1 MCGATRQQGEQS
13 MATPII
19 FGPEMSTY
27 VRTVRLAFEEKPAQY
42 EMVDVSLMK
51 NEQKEPAHLARHPFG
66 KVPAFEHDGLA
77 LYETSAIVRYVDQA
91 FPGAT
96 LTPGDARERTRM
108 NQVISI
114 IDYYGYTAI
123 ISNCVLQRF
132 FGNPDEKVIAEAR
145 PRIELCLKEF
155 ERIKGS
161 DKFLAG
167 SQVSLADFYLLPL
180 VFYLQMMPE
189 KSLLEQRKGLLV
201 WWEGMSQRSSVKKT
215 QPNLG

>member
-1 MCGATRQQGEQS
+1 

-19 FGPEMSTY
+19 YGPEMSTY

-42 EMVDVSLMK
+42 QMVDVSLVK
-51 NEQKEPAHLARHPFG
+51 REHKQPAHLARQPFG

-77 LYETSAIVRYVDQA
+77 LYETGAIIRYIDQV
-91 FPGAT
+91 FPGAA
-96 LTPGDARERTRM
+96 LTPGDARERARM

-123 ISNCVLQRF
+123 IANCVLQRY
-132 FGNPDEKVIAEAR
+132 FGNPDEKVIAAAV
-145 PRIELCLKEF
+145 PTIELCLKEF

-167 SQVSLADFYLLPL
+167 AQLSLGDLYLVPL
-180 VFYLQMMPE
+180 IFYLQLMPE
-189 KSLLEQRKGLLV
+189 KSLLEQRKGLAS
-201 WWEGMSQRSSVKKT
+201 WFETMSQRSSVKKT

>member
-1 MCGATRQQGEQS
+1 

-19 FGPEMSTY
+19 YGPEMSTY
-27 VRTVRLAFEEKPAQY
+27 VRTVRMAFEEKPAQY

-51 NEQKEPAHLARHPFG
+51 GEQKQPGHLARHPFG
-66 KVPAFEHDGLA
+66 KVPAFEHDGMSF
-77 LYETSAIVRYVDQA
+77 YETGAIARYVDQV

-96 LTPGDARERTRM
+96 LTPGDARERARM

-114 IDYYGYTAI
+114 IDYYAYTAI

-132 FGNPDEKVIAEAR
+132 FGNPDEQVIAAAR
-145 PRIELCLKEF
+145 PTIELCLKEF

-161 DKFLAG
+161 DKFVAG
-167 SQVSLADFYLLPL
+167 GQISLADLYLVPL
-180 VFYLQMMPE
+180 IFYLQLMPE
-189 KSLLEQRKGLLV
+189 KSLFEQRKGLTV
-201 WWEGMSQRSSVKKT
+201 WWDGMSQRSSVKKT